1 MEPFLPFFLIL
12 LIAVVF
18 SHLFMQ
24 MRIPWVVSLIIGGI
38 LLGPNGFGVF
48 EPTDTV
54 DFLGTIGLVFLMFI
68 AGLESKFSD
77 VKRLRGK
84 IALIAPLVGI
94 VPALVGVGVAL
105 GLGYELLT
113 AILVGIIFMSS
124 AIGMLVPIF
133 ERQHIVS
140 SELVKTIIASTVII
154 DAVSLVLL
162 SVFLQ
167 FSGGGG
173 VDPVALMIYPA
184 ALVLLGGF
192 AWLLPKLKW
201 LATKRISKG
210 DDIFENE
217 LQFTVLV
224 LIGLVVFF
232 EFVGLHAIVAGF
244 FGGMILAQSLENPL
258 LKAKLHAISYGFFIP
273 VFFVSMGA
281 STDITVF
288 FEGPEALAIMTAV
301 IASLLVSKFV
311 SGWLAG
317 RLAGFN
323 QQSSRL
329 VGAAALPQLSTA
341 LAVAF
346 LGFGEGLLDQELL
359 SSIVGLTIVTSIV
372 APILVSKFSHDIS
385 VRNYK
390 NRA

>member
-24 MRIPWVVSLIIGGI
+24 VRIPWVVSLIIGGI

-105 GLGYELLT
+105 GLGYELVT
-113 AILVGIIFMSS
+113 ALLVGIIFMSS

-133 ERQHIVS
+133 ERQHIVR

-167 FSGGGG
+167 FASGDGFNLA
-173 VDPVALMIYPA
+173 ALLIYPA
-184 ALVLLGGF
+184 ALALLGGF
-192 AWLLPKLKW
+192 AWFLPRLKW
-201 LATKRISKG
+201 LATKRVSK
-210 DDIFENE
+210 DDDMFENE

-281 STDITVF
+281 STDVTVF
-288 FEGPEALAIMTAV
+288 FDGAEALLIMATIV
-301 IASLLVSKFV
+301 VSLLISKFA

-329 VGAAALPQLSTA
+329 IGVAALPQLSTA

-346 LGFGEGLLDQELL
+346 LGFGENLLDQELL
-359 SSIVGLTIVTSIV
+359 SSIVGLTIVTSV
-372 APILVSKFSHDIS
+372 AAPILVSKFSGNIS
-385 VRNYK
+385 VL
-390 NRA
+390 NRMNRD